1 MMFPKDE
8 IHGCQCGLLDMLS
21 MLPVNVI
28 NIILMHLMCCCSDK
42 NLVEELGLQVVQTI
56 RVETLCNTTKG
67 KKSPA
72 IQFDNIFKHL
82 LAHLAGPIMKF
93 SIDITGLESWPV
105 IHKMTYFLSRNG
117 IQHLVLKLPL
127 GCLYELPYSVYCCLE
142 LKHLSVENCP
152 IFPSLTFKGFD
163 KLISLELSGIGTI
176 SFFLECLVSHCPLLE
191 QFLLH
196 KLLTDERVIEISSP
210 MLKSFDFTGNLSSIC
225 LKNIPLLEK
234 LSLTST
240 DSFVGVNDNDDEVP
254 ALEALEVECF
264 ADVTFKHL
272 KEVELKGSLRTK
284 PQMQL
289 IKLLLLKSPELVK
302 MLIMHVLESES
313 LG

>member
-1 MMFPKDE
+1 MIGEQNHAAGAPLLTIAAAGKKDALTFSGVSDSNLNKHLVDELE
-8 IHGCQCGLLDMLS
+8 I
-21 MLPVNVI
+21 
-28 NIILMHLMCCCSDK
+28 
-42 NLVEELGLQVVQTI
+42 QVAQTI
-56 RVETLCNTTKG
+56 IVETLCNTTKG

-93 SIDITGLESWPV
+93 SIDISGLESWPV
-105 IHKMTYFLSRNG
+105 IHEMTYFLSRNG

-127 GCLYELPYSVYCCLE
+127 GFLYELPYSVYSCLE
-142 LKHLSVENCP
+142 LKHFSWLLEQGVVPTRLPFNLDCVRRLYISGINLGEFDAVSYFLCL
-152 IFPSLTFKGFD
+152 IRSFPSL
-163 KLISLELSGIGTI
+163 
-176 SFFLECLVSHCPLLE
+176 
-191 QFLLH
+191 QF
-196 KLLTDERVIEISSP
+196 VQIE
-210 MLKSFDFTGNLSSIC
+210 
-225 LKNIPLLEK
+225 
-234 LSLTST
+234 
-240 DSFVGVNDNDDEVP
+240 VNDNDDEVP

-289 IKLLLLKSPELVK
+289 IKLLLLKSPVLVK
-302 MLIMHVLESES
+302 MLIMPVLKSES